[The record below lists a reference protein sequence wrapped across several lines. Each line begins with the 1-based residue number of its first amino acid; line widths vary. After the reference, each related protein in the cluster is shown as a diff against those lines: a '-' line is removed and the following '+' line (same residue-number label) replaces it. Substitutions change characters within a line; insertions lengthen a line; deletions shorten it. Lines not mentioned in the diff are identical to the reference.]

1 MALDTYTAP
10 SAFFKPKDYTNALAI
25 LVEVESYNA
34 AADNPFKDQKGED
47 ETRPEV
53 VATFSVFEDQAAL
66 DDGDP
71 IVLESQTL
79 AGYRSLS
86 SGLGANVGKTL
97 LLRLGE
103 QPTKGGNAKR
113 VWQPVTDKKIV
124 TKVEEYLAA
133 LEEAP
138 I

>member
-1 MALDTYTAP
+1 MALDNYTAP
-10 SAFFKPKDYTNALAI
+10 STFFKPKDYTNALAI
-25 LVEVESYNA
+25 LVEVESYNP

-53 VATFSVFEDQAAL
+53 VATFSIFEDQEAL

-97 LLRLGE
+97 LLRLGS
-103 QPTKGGNAKR
+103 QPTKTGNAKR
-113 VWQPVTDKKIV
+113 VWEPVTDKKIV
-124 TKVEEYLAA
+124 EKVEAYLEDLAD
-133 LEEAP
+133 AP
-138 I
+138 V